1 MSKLQRTAKETE
13 KRHSQMIKKIESRQ
27 NQKLKDLQKL
37 SNPKFSKEQGLFK
50 IEGFHALEMA
60 KKSGHLLS
68 VFTTKEIKDLEVPQ
82 YLVPK
87 DVMETISSAKS
98 PQGVISVCSYLEPKS
113 VKSDKVLFLDNVQDP
128 GNLGTLLRTA
138 LAFGY
143 NDVILNGGCSQY
155 NEKVLQSTQGAIF
168 ELNILNNFDAKQFKN
183 YEIIATEIKGSV
195 DLSTVGNLGKHILV
209 LGNEAHGVSKEILKI
224 ANKRVRID
232 IKNIESLN
240 VAVAGAIAM
249 YELSKK

>member
-1 MSKLQRTAKETE
+1 
-13 KRHSQMIKKIESRQ
+13 MIIRIESRQ
-27 NQKLKDLQKL
+27 NKRIKDLVKL
-37 SNPKFSKEQGLFK
+37 SNPKFSKEQKLFK

-60 KKSGHLLS
+60 KNSGVLQS
-68 VFTTKEIKDLEVPQ
+68 VFSTKEIKGLDVVQ
-82 YLVPK
+82 YIVSN
-87 DVMETISSAKS
+87 DIMELISTAKS
-98 PQGVISVCSYLEPKS
+98 PQGVICVCKYLEEKPISS
-113 VKSDKVLFLDNVQDP
+113 VKVLLLDNVSDP

-168 ELNILNNFDAKQFKN
+168 NLNILNDFDIKKLEG
-183 YEIIATEIKGSV
+183 YEVIATEIKGSV
-195 DLSTVGNLGKHILV
+195 DLSTVGKINKHVLV
-209 LGNEAHGVSKEILKI
+209 LGNEAHGVSSEILGI

-240 VAVAGAIAM
+240 VAIAGAIAM
-249 YELSKK
+249 YELSK